1 MQFKNI
7 YIFLVVSILTS
18 HFAIAQ
24 QTVVKKDSTIVYK
37 DLETYARKSKFTK
50 FVHRLVFKPVKGLF
64 KKKEIKIKGQIKSI
78 QKPYITFDGKIIR
91 HINIETLDPFN
102 YSIENTQLVP
112 QDFLS
117 KTGNNLHIKTQQ
129 HTIRNLL
136 LFRQNQPFNSLL
148 VKESERLVRGQRY
161 IRDVS
166 FFVKASPTNSDSVD
180 IFIRELDNWS
190 IIPKVAASS
199 SRSTID
205 LTDKNFLGLGHEFQ
219 NGFSHN
225 YTEGTNAFNTS
236 YTIPNFRNTFVNSTL
251 HYKIDGHNFYEKRF
265 TIDRPFFSPLA
276 KWAAGVNFRQEF
288 RRDSVWTSS
297 SLFMQQRFK
306 FNTQDYWAG
315 NAIRLFKNNKVDP
328 NITNFIS
335 TARFLRIRY
344 LEKPLEIFDT
354 KHRFTDENLYLTS
367 IGISTRNYVEDKYIF
382 KFGVIEDVP
391 IGKVFSIT
399 GGYQEKNNSNR
410 FYVGAK
416 FSTGNYYKLGYLG
429 SNIEYGTYINKSQLQ
444 QGAIT
449 VGATYFTGLFEI
461 GKWKFR
467 QFVKPQLIIGLN
479 RFSGDSLTI
488 NDGYGIDGFN
498 STELKGTSRLLFSVQ
513 TQAYAPLNLIG
524 FRFAPYFMYS
534 IGMLGNS
541 EIGFKNSKVYSQIGL
556 GVLIKNENL
565 VLNTIQLSIAFY
577 PSIPGKGQDIF
588 KMNSFRSTDFGFRDF
603 EIGKP
608 ATVLYQ

>member
-1 MQFKNI
+1 MQFRNI
-7 YIFLVVSILTS
+7 YILLFVSILTS
-18 HFAIAQ
+18 HFATAQ
-24 QTVVKKDSTIVYK
+24 QIVVKKDSTTVYK
-37 DLETYARKSKFTK
+37 DIETYAHKSKFTK

-64 KKKEIKIKGQIKSI
+64 KKKELEIKGHKNPI
-78 QKPYITFDGKIIR
+78 QKPYNTFEGKTIR
-91 HINIETLDPFN
+91 HINIETLDPFG
-102 YSIENTQLVP
+102 YAIENTQLVP
-112 QDFLS
+112 HDFLS

-129 HTIRNLL
+129 LTIRNLL
-136 LFRQNQPFNSLL
+136 LFRKNQAFNSLL

-190 IIPKVAASS
+190 FIPKVATSS

-205 LTDKNFLGLGHEFQ
+205 LTEKNFLGLGHEFQ
-219 NGFSHN
+219 NSFGHN
-225 YTEGTNAFNTS
+225 KDLGTNAFSTTYS
-236 YTIPNFRNTFVNSTL
+236 IPNYRNTFVNSTL

-276 KWAAGVNFRQEF
+276 KWAAGVNFTQEF
-288 RRDSVWTSS
+288 RRDSVWTSN

-315 NAIRLFKNNKVDP
+315 NAIRLFKNNSSNF
-328 NITNFIS
+328 NITNFIT

-367 IGISTRNYVEDKYIF
+367 IGISTRNYVQDNYIF

-399 GGYQEKNNSNR
+399 GGYQEKNNTSR
-410 FYVGAK
+410 YYLGAK
-416 FSTGNYYKLGYLG
+416 FATGNYFKWGYF
-429 SNIEYGTYINKSQLQ
+429 STNVEYGTYIRESQAQ
-444 QGAIT
+444 QGVIS
-449 VGATYFTGLFEI
+449 VGTTYFTDLFEI

-498 STELKGTSRLLFSVQ
+498 SIGLKGSSKLLFTVQ
-513 TQAYAPLNLIG
+513 TQAYAPMNLIG
-524 FRFAPYFMYS
+524 FRFAPYLIYS
-534 IGMLGNS
+534 FGMLGNA
-541 EIGFKNSKVYSQIGL
+541 EMGFKNSKVYSQIGL

-565 VLNTIQLSIAFY
+565 ILNTFQLSVAFY

-603 EIGKP
+603 EIG
-608 ATVLYQ
+608 